1 MRLPNVLLIN
11 PSSDP
16 RKVISKAQAVIIVD
30 GSSGLEAILSKIPLV
45 TMKSFNLDF
54 LGLSVTNYNIENLYF
69 DILKAIEKV
78 RKVTK
83 QEFELKIKILLKS
96 IEESGYLLRD
106 PDTFYYFARKEIN
119 EKEKN
124 ISAEDLAIAMT
135 KELKL

>member
-1 MRLPNVLLIN
+1 MLCIALYYIVKFLHRLI
-11 PSSDP
+11 SS
-16 RKVISKAQAVIIVD
+16 
-30 GSSGLEAILSKIPLV
+30 
-45 TMKSFNLDF
+45 NL
-54 LGLSVTNYNIENLYF
+54 
-69 DILKAIEKV
+69 
-78 RKVTK
+78 R
-83 QEFELKIKILLKS
+83 FEIKILLKS